1 MRAALLLVGLGLVLA
16 TSSSDVLGKIWRRQ
30 GRGRGRLRQES
41 RRLDEDFSKMPA
53 PSMIKEMET
62 LLLEEWEVIVIN
74 INLSYVS
81 NLCHLICLSKIS
93 F

>member
-30 GRGRGRLRQES
+30 GRLRQES
-41 RRLDEDFSKMPA
+41 RRLDEDFSKKPA

>member
-30 GRGRGRLRQES
+30 GRGRLRQES

-62 LLLEEWEVIVIN
+62 LLLEEWEVIVID

>member
-30 GRGRGRLRQES
+30 GRSRLRQES